1 MDISIIILS
10 YNTKKLTRACINS
23 VLKFS
28 KNIQFEIIVVDNA
41 STDGSLEALKK
52 RKDIILIESEKNL
65 GFAGGN
71 NLGIKI
77 AKGKYILLLNSDTI
91 FHENSCKRMID
102 IISNNLNIGIA
113 SCKLLNEDGSIQKNG
128 GYFPD
133 LWHVFMWST
142 FIDEIPFVQNL
153 FGSYHPHIG
162 SYYNLGHKQDL
173 VTGAFFLIRRE
184 VVDSIKSFDEN
195 FFLYV
200 EELEFCYRA
209 KQKGW
214 GVLYTPETSITHL
227 GNASGSSELSIL
239 QEYKNL
245 RLFYRIHFGQVS
257 GLLLFL
263 ILKINILLRL
273 ILKGII
279 MRRKGAFKVY
289 AKALV

>member
-1 MDISIIILS
+1 MKNGTNKS
-10 YNTKKLTRACINS
+10 KE
-23 VLKFS
+23 FS
-28 KNIQFEIIVVDNA
+28 KDREFGVIPGTSFVIRKNIFEEV
-41 STDGSLEALKK
+41 
-52 RKDIILIESEKNL
+52 
-65 GFAGGN
+65 GG
-71 NLGIKI
+71 
-77 AKGKYILLLNSDTI
+77 
-91 FHENSCKRMID
+91 
-102 IISNNLNIGIA
+102 
-113 SCKLLNEDGSIQKNG
+113 
-128 GYFPD
+128 
-133 LWHVFMWST
+133 
-142 FIDEIPFVQNL
+142 
-153 FGSYHPHIG
+153 
-162 SYYNLGHKQDL
+162 
-173 VTGAFFLIRRE
+173 
-184 VVDSIKSFDEN
+184 FDEN

-227 GNASGSSELSIL
+227 GSASGSSELSIL